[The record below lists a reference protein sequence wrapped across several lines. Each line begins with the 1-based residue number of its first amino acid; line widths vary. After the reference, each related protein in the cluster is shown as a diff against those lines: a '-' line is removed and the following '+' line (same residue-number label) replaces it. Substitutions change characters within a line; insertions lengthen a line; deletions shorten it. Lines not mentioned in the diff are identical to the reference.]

1 MQEDFEYLTQV
12 WENDIIWMYNKLHNC
27 YKWNSEVLILLWVAF
42 KQALDWNT
50 GSLMDF
56 ETFLENNSAFN
67 SKSKPI
73 KWEVKLKVWD
83 LLYDSDTYDFMY
95 EIILEDIE
103 EWDDVD
109 SKIRLIRR
117 FTRNLW
123 LVGAW
128 NYNSRKSIWTMF
140 NSIANHLWISIRN
153 FTWRF
158 PNLASLMQDIIP
170 NWKIDFSKWLDYVI
184 SALFI
189 MWNPENRMDN
199 LRALNSS
206 LSWLV
211 WNIYKREED
220 LRVKKEILSL
230 MLISVWIYI
239 DSKIFQTWDVLTE
252 AEAETLKNELI
263 KRFWD
268 NLPQSFIDKITSLE
282 DTDIEDIIILI
293 EDLIFAEVVKLF
305 GHVDTSF
312 SEFLSGNSSYRD
324 SIRIKARVFY
334 KIRNMFKIR
343 NIELDRE
350 LLDIW
355 PEIFRAKMNSYLQQ
369 YFEDFWIAV

>member
-1 MQEDFEYLTQV
+1 MQLDFRELTKISPEDIVKTHNELYLA
-12 WENDIIWMYNKLHNC
+12 
-27 YKWNSEVLILLWVAF
+27 YKWNSQAIILLWAAF
-42 KQALDWNT
+42 KQALDWNP
-50 GSLMDF
+50 SQLFDF
-56 ETFLENNSAFN
+56 DNFLQQNSSFN
-67 SKSKPI
+67 KKLPSVVWS
-73 KWEVKLKVWD
+73 VKGNVDWVI
-83 LLYDSDTYDFMY
+83 SFWY
-95 EIILEDIE
+95 EEDVLRYIE
-103 EWDDVD
+103 DDD
-109 SKIRLIRR
+109 DELSKIL
-117 FTRNLW
+117 L
-123 LVGAW
+123 
-128 NYNSRKSIWTMF
+128 
-140 NSIANHLWISIRN
+140 IRN
-153 FTWRF
+153 FCRWLWFVNIWWYNTPKSFMYFVDDLSRKLGISVKEFMYSF
-158 PNLASLMQDIIP
+158 PNLWMLINDIIP
-170 NWKIDFSKWLDYVI
+170 NWKINFLKWLDYI
-184 SALFI
+184 INTLFI

-252 AEAETLKNELI
+252 AEAETLKKELL

-324 SIRIKARVFY
+324 SIRIKAMVFY